1 MPAAPLER
9 ARARETRRG
18 RRGGAVYPP
27 PMDVDYP
34 PQAEEFRA
42 RVKAFLGE
50 HLPAGWSGMGGLP
63 LEDREEFRAQWRR
76 TLGEHQMLAVSWP
89 QEYGGAGLSLVEQV
103 VLAEEFALAGAP
115 QGSEND
121 AFGIGML
128 GNTLIHL
135 GTEEQKQHYLP
146 KILSGEQ
153 RWCQGYS
160 EPDAGSDL
168 AGIRT
173 SAVLDGDEWVING
186 QKTWTS
192 SGHLADH
199 IFVLARTDPD
209 APKHR
214 GITFLLVPMDQPGVE
229 VRPIRNMAGY
239 ALFNEVFFTDA
250 RTGAQEVVGAVN
262 DGWRVAM
269 ALLGFERGV
278 TATTDAI
285 RFKAEIDRLFAL
297 ARERGVTSDARIRD
311 RLAWCY
317 SRVEVMRFRGLQALT
332 RSLAGQRPGPEAAIS
347 KIIWSEY
354 AQAYTELA
362 VEILGPEALVPSGQ
376 ATGGLLQMPEAGTEN
391 SSLSWL
397 ETFMSARAGTIYA
410 GSSQVQRN
418 IIGEVLLGLPKEP
431 RLDTGPFRD
440 LAKQRG

>member
-1 MPAAPLER
+1 
-9 ARARETRRG
+9 
-18 RRGGAVYPP
+18 
-27 PMDVDYP
+27 MDVDYP
-34 PQAEEFRA
+34 PQAEEFRTK
-42 RVKAFLGE
+42 VKAFLGQE
-50 HLPAGWSGMGGLP
+50 LPSGWSGMGGLP
-63 LEDREEFRAQWRR
+63 ESEREQFREQWR
-76 TLGEHQMLAVSWP
+76 TKLGENSMLAVSWP
-89 QEYGGAGLSLVEQV
+89 TEYGGAGLSLVEQV

-115 QGSEND
+115 MGSEND
-121 AFGIGML
+121 TFGIGML

-192 SGHLADH
+192 AGHLADH

-214 GITFLLVPMDQPGVE
+214 GISFLLVPMDQPGVE
-229 VRPIRNMAGY
+229 VRPIRNLAGY

-250 RTGAQEVVGAVN
+250 RTGAAEVVGGVN
-262 DGWRVAM
+262 DGWRTAM
-269 ALLGFERGV
+269 ALLGYERGV
-278 TATTDAI
+278 TATTDAM
-285 RFKAEIDRLFAL
+285 RFRADLDRLIAL
-297 ARERGVTSDARIRD
+297 ARERGLTSDTRIRD
-311 RLAWCY
+311 RLAWCH
-317 SRVEVMRFRGLQALT
+317 SRVEIIRFRGMQALT
-332 RSLAGQRPGPEAAIS
+332 RYLAGKQPGPESAIS

-362 VEILGPEALVPSGQ
+362 MEILGPEALAPTGQ
-376 ATGGLLQMPEAGTEN
+376 ATGGMLQMPEAGTEN
-391 SSLSWL
+391 SPLSWV
-397 ETFMSARAGTIYA
+397 ETFLAARAGTIYA

-431 RLDTGPFRD
+431 RMDTGPFRD
-440 LAKQRG
+440 LGKRRTAPVGG

>member
-1 MPAAPLER
+1 
-9 ARARETRRG
+9 
-18 RRGGAVYPP
+18 
-27 PMDVDYP
+27 MDIDYP
-34 PQAEEFRA
+34 PQAEQFRQ
-42 RVKAFLGE
+42 RVRAFLGDN
-50 HLPAGWSGMGGLP
+50 LPDGWTGLGGL
-63 LEDREEFRAQWRR
+63 EESEREKFRAQWRK
-76 TLGEHQMLAVSWP
+76 TLADHQMLAVSWP
-89 QEYGGAGLSLVEQV
+89 KEYGGAGLTLVEQV
-103 VLAEEFALAGAP
+103 VLAEEFARAGAP

-121 AFGIGML
+121 TFGIGML

-146 KILSGEQ
+146 RILSGEQ

-168 AGIRT
+168 AGIRA

-192 SGHLADH
+192 AGHLADH
-199 IFVLARTDPD
+199 IFVLARTDPS

-214 GITFLLVPMDQPGVE
+214 GISFLLVPMDQPGVE

-250 RTGAQEVVGAVN
+250 RTAAHEVVGGVN
-262 DGWRVAM
+262 DGWRTAM

-285 RFKAEIDRLFAL
+285 RFRAELDRLFAL
-297 ARERGVTSDARIRD
+297 ARERGLTSDPRVRD
-311 RLAWCY
+311 RLAWCH

-332 RSLAGQRPGPEAAIS
+332 RSLNGQRPGPEAAIS

-362 VEILGPEALVPSGQ
+362 MEILGPEALVPTGQ

-391 SSLSWL
+391 SSLSWV
-397 ETFMSARAGTIYA
+397 ETFLAARAGTIYA

-418 IIGEVLLGLPKEP
+418 IIGEQLLGLPKEP
-431 RLDTGPFRD
+431 RLDTGPFRE
-440 LAKQRG
+440 LASRRSSSLRG

>member
-1 MPAAPLER
+1 
-9 ARARETRRG
+9 
-18 RRGGAVYPP
+18 
-27 PMDVDYP
+27 MDVDYP

-42 RVKAFLGE
+42 KVKAFLGE
-50 HLPAGWSGMGGLP
+50 NLPPGWSGMGGLP
-63 LEDREEFRAQWRR
+63 ESEREGFRAQWRKK
-76 TLGEHQMLAVSWP
+76 LGEAGMLAVSWP
-89 QEYGGAGLSLVEQV
+89 KEYGGAGLSLVEQV

-115 QGSEND
+115 TGSEND

-192 SGHLADH
+192 AGQLADH

-214 GITFLLVPMDQPGVE
+214 GITFFLVPMDQPGVD

-239 ALFNEVFFTDA
+239 ALFNEVFLTDA
-250 RTGAQEVVGAVN
+250 RTAKHEVVGEVN
-262 DGWRVAM
+262 DGWRIAM

-285 RFKAEIDRLFAL
+285 RFRADLDRLVAL
-297 ARERGVTSDARIRD
+297 ARERGLTNDPRVRD
-311 RLAWCY
+311 RLAWCH
-317 SRVEVMRFRGLQALT
+317 SRVEVMRFRGLQVLT
-332 RSLAGQRPGPEAAIS
+332 RSLAGSRPGPEAAIS

-354 AQAYTELA
+354 AQAYTELSM
-362 VEILGPEALVPSGQ
+362 EILGPEALAPTGQ

-391 SSLSWL
+391 SPLSWV
-397 ETFMSARAGTIYA
+397 ETFMAARAGTIYA

-431 RLDTGPFRD
+431 RMDTGPFRE
-440 LAKQRG
+440 LGKARTAQAGV

>member
-1 MPAAPLER
+1 
-9 ARARETRRG
+9 
-18 RRGGAVYPP
+18 
-27 PMDVDYP
+27 MDVDYP
-34 PQAEEFRA
+34 PQAQEFRS

-50 HLPAGWSGMGGLP
+50 HLPPGWKGMGGVP
-63 LEDREEFRAQWRR
+63 EHEREAFRAQWRR

-89 QEYGGAGLSLVEQV
+89 TEYGGAGLSLVEQV

-121 AFGIGML
+121 SFGIGML

-135 GTEEQKQHYLP
+135 GTEEQKAHYLP
-146 KILSGEQ
+146 RILSGEQ

-192 SGHLADH
+192 AGHLADH
-199 IFVLARTDPD
+199 IFLLARTDPD

-229 VRPIRNMAGY
+229 VRPIRNLAGY
-239 ALFNEVFFTDA
+239 SLFNEVFFTDA
-250 RTGAQEVVGAVN
+250 RTAAHEVVGAVD

-285 RFKAEIDRLFAL
+285 RFRAELDRLFAL
-297 ARERGVTSDARIRD
+297 ARERGLTSDARIRD
-311 RLAWCY
+311 RLAWCH

-332 RSLAGQRPGPEAAIS
+332 RSLAGQRPGPESAIS

-362 VEILGPEALVPSGQ
+362 MEILGPEALVPTGQ

-391 SSLSWL
+391 SPLSWV
-397 ETFMSARAGTIYA
+397 ETFLAARAGTIYA
-410 GSSQVQRN
+410 GSSQIQRN

-431 RLDTGPFRD
+431 RRDTGPFRE
-440 LAKQRG
+440 LSRSSTSGS

>member
-1 MPAAPLER
+1 
-9 ARARETRRG
+9 
-18 RRGGAVYPP
+18 
-27 PMDVDYP
+27 MDIDYP
-34 PQAEEFRA
+34 PQAEQFRQ
-42 RVKAFLGE
+42 RVRAFLGE
-50 HLPAGWSGMGGLP
+50 NLPDGWTGLGGL
-63 LEDREEFRAQWRR
+63 EESEREKFRAQWRK
-76 TLGEHQMLAVSWP
+76 TLADNQMLAVSWP
-89 QEYGGAGLSLVEQV
+89 KEYGGAGLTLVEQV
-103 VLAEEFALAGAP
+103 VLAEEFARAGAP

-121 AFGIGML
+121 TFGIGML

-146 KILSGEQ
+146 RILSGEQ

-192 SGHLADH
+192 AGHLADH
-199 IFVLARTDPD
+199 IFVLARTDPS

-214 GITFLLVPMDQPGVE
+214 GISFLLVPMDQPGVE
-229 VRPIRNMAGY
+229 VRPIRNLAGY

-250 RTGAQEVVGAVN
+250 RTAAHELVGGVN
-262 DGWRVAM
+262 DGWRTAM

-285 RFKAEIDRLFAL
+285 RFRAELDRLFAL
-297 ARERGVTSDARIRD
+297 ARERGLTSDPRVRD
-311 RLAWCY
+311 RLAWCH

-332 RSLAGQRPGPEAAIS
+332 RSLNGQRPGPEAAIS

-362 VEILGPEALVPSGQ
+362 MEILGPEALVPIGQ

-391 SSLSWL
+391 SPLSWV
-397 ETFMSARAGTIYA
+397 ETFLAARAGTIYA

-418 IIGEVLLGLPKEP
+418 IIGEQLLGLPKEP
-431 RLDTGPFRD
+431 RLDTGPFRE
-440 LAKQRG
+440 LAS

>member
-1 MPAAPLER
+1 
-9 ARARETRRG
+9 
-18 RRGGAVYPP
+18 
-27 PMDVDYP
+27 MDVDYP
-34 PQAEEFRA
+34 PQAEQFRA
-42 RVKAFLGE
+42 KVKTFLGQG
-50 HLPAGWSGMGGLP
+50 LPPGWSGMGSLP
-63 LEDREEFRAQWRR
+63 ESEREQFREQWRKK
-76 TLGEHQMLAVSWP
+76 LGENSMLAVSWP
-89 QEYGGAGLSLVEQV
+89 EVYGGAGLSLVEQV

-115 QGSEND
+115 MGSEND
-121 AFGIGML
+121 TFGIGML

-192 SGHLADH
+192 AGHLADH

-214 GITFLLVPMDQPGVE
+214 GISFLLVPMDQPGVE
-229 VRPIRNMAGY
+229 VRPIRNLAGY

-250 RTGAQEVVGAVN
+250 RTGAAEVVGGVN
-262 DGWRVAM
+262 DGWRTAM
-269 ALLGFERGV
+269 ALLGYERGV
-278 TATTDAI
+278 TATTDAM
-285 RFKAEIDRLFAL
+285 RFRADLDRLVAL
-297 ARERGVTSDARIRD
+297 ARERGLTSDTRIRD
-311 RLAWCY
+311 RLAWCH
-317 SRVEVMRFRGLQALT
+317 SRVEIIRFRGMQALT
-332 RSLAGQRPGPEAAIS
+332 RYLAGKQPGPESAIS

-362 VEILGPEALVPSGQ
+362 MEILGPEALAPTGQ
-376 ATGGLLQMPEAGTEN
+376 ATGGMLQMPEAGTEN
-391 SSLSWL
+391 SPLSWV
-397 ETFMSARAGTIYA
+397 ETFLAARAGTIYA

-431 RLDTGPFRD
+431 RMDTGPFRD
-440 LAKQRG
+440 LGKRRAAPVGG

>member
-1 MPAAPLER
+1 
-9 ARARETRRG
+9 
-18 RRGGAVYPP
+18 
-27 PMDVDYP
+27 MDVDYP
-34 PQAEEFRA
+34 PQAEEFRTK
-42 RVKAFLGE
+42 VKAFLGQE
-50 HLPAGWSGMGGLP
+50 LPSDWSGMGGLP
-63 LEDREEFRAQWRR
+63 ESEREQFREQWR
-76 TLGEHQMLAVSWP
+76 TKLGENSMLAVSWP
-89 QEYGGAGLSLVEQV
+89 TEYGGAGLSLVEQV

-115 QGSEND
+115 MGSEND
-121 AFGIGML
+121 TFGIGML
-128 GNTLIHL
+128 GNTLIHV

-192 SGHLADH
+192 AGHLADH

-214 GITFLLVPMDQPGVE
+214 GISFLLVPMDQPGVE
-229 VRPIRNMAGY
+229 VRPIRNLAGY

-250 RTGAQEVVGAVN
+250 RTGAAEVVGGVN
-262 DGWRVAM
+262 DGWRTAM
-269 ALLGFERGV
+269 ALLGYERGV
-278 TATTDAI
+278 TATTDAM
-285 RFKAEIDRLFAL
+285 RFRADLDRLIAL
-297 ARERGVTSDARIRD
+297 AHERGLTSDTRIRD
-311 RLAWCY
+311 RLAWCH
-317 SRVEVMRFRGLQALT
+317 SRVEIIRFRGMQALT
-332 RSLAGQRPGPEAAIS
+332 RYLAGKQPGPESAIS

-362 VEILGPEALVPSGQ
+362 MEILGPEALAPTGQ
-376 ATGGLLQMPEAGTEN
+376 ATGGMLQMPEAGTEN
-391 SSLSWL
+391 SPLSWV
-397 ETFMSARAGTIYA
+397 ETFLAARAGTIYA

-431 RLDTGPFRD
+431 RMDTGPFRD
-440 LAKQRG
+440 LGKRRTAPVGG

>member
-1 MPAAPLER
+1 
-9 ARARETRRG
+9 
-18 RRGGAVYPP
+18 
-27 PMDVDYP
+27 MDIDYP

-42 RVKAFLGE
+42 RVRAFLGD
-50 HLPAGWSGMGGLP
+50 HLPVGWTGLGGLP
-63 LEDREEFRAQWRR
+63 EGEREQFREQWRR

-89 QEYGGAGLSLVEQV
+89 KEYGGGGLSLVEQV
-103 VLAEEFALAGAP
+103 VLAEEFARAGAP

-121 AFGIGML
+121 TFGIGML

-135 GTEEQKQHYLP
+135 GTEEQKKHYLP
-146 KILSGEQ
+146 RILSGEQ

-173 SAVLDGDEWVING
+173 SAVLDGEEWVING

-192 SGHLADH
+192 AGHLADH
-199 IFVLARTDPD
+199 IFVLARTDPS
-209 APKHR
+209 APKHK
-214 GITFLLVPMDQPGVE
+214 GISFLLVPMDQPGVE

-250 RTGAQEVVGAVN
+250 RTGAGEVVGAVN
-262 DGWRVAM
+262 DGWRTAM

-285 RFKAEIDRLFAL
+285 RFRADLDRLLAL
-297 ARERGVTSDARIRD
+297 ARERGVTNDARIRD
-311 RLAWCY
+311 RLAWCH
-317 SRVEVMRFRGLQALT
+317 SRVEVMRFRGYQALT
-332 RSLAGQRPGPEAAIS
+332 RSLSGRPPGPESAIS

-362 VEILGPEALVPSGQ
+362 VEILGPEALAPTGQ
-376 ATGGLLQMPEAGTEN
+376 ATGGMLQMPEAGTEN
-391 SSLSWL
+391 SPLSWV
-397 ETFMSARAGTIYA
+397 ETFLAARAGTIYA

-418 IIGEVLLGLPKEP
+418 IVGEQLLGLPKEP
-431 RLDTGPFRD
+431 RLDTGPFRE
-440 LAKQRG
+440 LAKQRAGS

>member
-1 MPAAPLER
+1 
-9 ARARETRRG
+9 
-18 RRGGAVYPP
+18 
-27 PMDVDYP
+27 
-34 PQAEEFRA
+34 
-42 RVKAFLGE
+42 
-50 HLPAGWSGMGGLP
+50 
-63 LEDREEFRAQWRR
+63 
-76 TLGEHQMLAVSWP
+76 
-89 QEYGGAGLSLVEQV
+89 
-103 VLAEEFALAGAP
+103 
-115 QGSEND
+115 
-121 AFGIGML
+121 ML

-135 GTEEQKQHYLP
+135 GTEEQKKHYLP
-146 KILSGEQ
+146 RILSGEQ

-192 SGHLADH
+192 AGHLADH
-199 IFVLARTDPD
+199 IFVLCRTDPD

-214 GITFLLVPMDQPGVE
+214 GISFLLVPMDQPGVE

-250 RTGAQEVVGAVN
+250 RTGRDEVVGGVN
-262 DGWRVAM
+262 DGWRTAM

-285 RFKAEIDRLFAL
+285 RFRADLDRLVAL
-297 ARERGVTSDARIRD
+297 ARERGLTADPRVRD
-311 RLAWCY
+311 RLAWCH
-317 SRVEVMRFRGLQALT
+317 SRVEVMRFRGYAALT
-332 RSLAGQRPGPEAAIS
+332 RSLSGNPPGPESAIS
-347 KIIWSEY
+347 KVIWSEY

-362 VEILGPEALVPSGQ
+362 MEILGPEALAPSGQ

-391 SSLSWL
+391 SPLAWV

-410 GSSQVQRN
+410 GSSQIQRN
-418 IIGEVLLGLPKEP
+418 IIGEQLLGLPKEP
-431 RLDTGPFRD
+431 RLDAGPFRE
-440 LAKQRG
+440 LASGRRG

>member
-1 MPAAPLER
+1 
-9 ARARETRRG
+9 
-18 RRGGAVYPP
+18 
-27 PMDVDYP
+27 MDVDYP
-34 PQAEEFRA
+34 PQAEEFRTK
-42 RVKAFLGE
+42 VKAFLGQE
-50 HLPAGWSGMGGLP
+50 LPSDWSGMGGLP
-63 LEDREEFRAQWRR
+63 ESEREQFREQWR
-76 TLGEHQMLAVSWP
+76 TKLGENSMLAVSWP
-89 QEYGGAGLSLVEQV
+89 TEYGGAGLSLVEQV

-115 QGSEND
+115 MGSEND
-121 AFGIGML
+121 TFGIGML

-192 SGHLADH
+192 AGHLADH

-214 GITFLLVPMDQPGVE
+214 GISFLLVPMDQPGVE
-229 VRPIRNMAGY
+229 VRPIRNLAGY

-250 RTGAQEVVGAVN
+250 RTGAAEVVGGVN
-262 DGWRVAM
+262 DGWRTAM
-269 ALLGFERGV
+269 ALLGYERGV
-278 TATTDAI
+278 TATTDAM
-285 RFKAEIDRLFAL
+285 RFRADLDRLIAL
-297 ARERGVTSDARIRD
+297 ARERGLTSDTRIRD
-311 RLAWCY
+311 RLAWCH
-317 SRVEVMRFRGLQALT
+317 SRVEIIRFRGMQALT
-332 RSLAGQRPGPEAAIS
+332 RYLAGKQPGPESAIS

-362 VEILGPEALVPSGQ
+362 MEILGPEALAPTGQ
-376 ATGGLLQMPEAGTEN
+376 ATGGMLQMPEAGTEN
-391 SSLSWL
+391 SPLSWV
-397 ETFMSARAGTIYA
+397 ETFLAARAGTIYA

-431 RLDTGPFRD
+431 RMDTGPFRD
-440 LAKQRG
+440 LGKRRTAPVGG

>member
-1 MPAAPLER
+1 MDI
-9 ARARETRRG
+9 T
-18 RRGGAVYPP
+18 YPP
-27 PMDVDYP
+27 E
-34 PQAEEFRA
+34 AEAFRE
-42 RVKAFLGE
+42 RVRAFLGE
-50 HLPAGWSGMGGLP
+50 NLPAGWTGLGA
-63 LEDREEFRAQWRR
+63 LAEEEREQFRESWRR
-76 TLGEHQMLAVSWP
+76 TLAEHQMLAVSWP
-89 QEYGGAGLSLVEQV
+89 KEYGGAGLSLVEQV
-103 VLAEEFALAGAP
+103 VLAEEFARAGAP

-121 AFGIGML
+121 GFGIGML

-135 GTEEQKQHYLP
+135 GTEEQKKHYLP
-146 KILSGEQ
+146 RILSGEQ

-199 IFVLARTDPD
+199 IFVLARTDPS
-209 APKHR
+209 AAKHK

-229 VRPIRNMAGY
+229 VRPIVNMAGY

-250 RTGAQEVVGAVN
+250 RTASHEVVGGVN
-262 DGWRVAM
+262 DGWRTAM

-278 TATTDAI
+278 GATTDAI
-285 RFKAEIDRLFAL
+285 RFRGDLDRLVAL
-297 ARERGVTSDARIRD
+297 ARERGLTEDPRIRE
-311 RLAWCY
+311 RLAWCH
-317 SRVEVMRFRGLQALT
+317 SRVEVMRYRGLI
-332 RSLAGQRPGPEAAIS
+332 SLSRLLNGGRPGPEASIS
-347 KIIWSEY
+347 KVIWSEF

-362 VEILGPEALVPSGQ
+362 IEILGPEALAPTGQ

-391 SSLSWL
+391 SPLSWV

-410 GSSQVQRN
+410 GSSQIQRN
-418 IIGEVLLGLPKEP
+418 IIGEQLLGLPKEP
-431 RLDTGPFRD
+431 RLDAGPFRD
-440 LAKQRG
+440 LAGSRG